1 MQIDL
6 SGRRALVTGGT
17 RGIGAAIV
25 RSLAASGAQVVATGS
40 SAESVA
46 KARERGGGGGVG
58 GGGSVELRA
67 VDLADAAATE
77 AFAAEMAAG
86 GFDVLVNNAGINK
99 IALAGELSL
108 TDWDRIQ
115 AVNVRAPMVL
125 CRALIRGMAER
136 GYGRIVNISSV
147 FGDVS
152 RSQRASYTASKYALR
167 GLTRTLALDYAS
179 RGVLVNA
186 VAPGFIDTELTRT
199 VLGEAGMRA
208 MAERVPMGR
217 LGTALEIARMVTF
230 LASEANGYMTGQH
243 VVVDGGFTSE

>member
-17 RGIGAAIV
+17 RGIGAAIA
-25 RSLAASGAQVVATGS
+25 RSLAAAGARVVATGS
-40 SAESVA
+40 SAESL
-46 KARERGGGGGVG
+46 ARAAVG
-58 GGGSVELRA
+58 EPPGVELRA

-77 AFAAEMAAG
+77 AFAGAMAEL

-99 IALAGELSL
+99 IALAGDLAL
-108 TDWDRIQ
+108 ADWDRIQ

-125 CRALIRGMAER
+125 CRALVRGMAER

-152 RSQRASYTASKYALR
+152 RSQRAAYTASKYALR

-217 LGTALEIARMVTF
+217 LGTVDEIARVVTF
-230 LASEANGYMTGQH
+230 LASEANGYLTGQH

>member
-1 MQIDL
+1 VQIDL

-25 RSLAASGAQVVATGS
+25 RSLAAAGARVVATGS

-46 KARERGGGGGVG
+46 RARESGSGG
-58 GGGSVELRA
+58 VELRA

-108 TDWDRIQ
+108 ADWDRIQ